1 MEYNGLNRVL
11 GSNPAGLH
19 IYREK
24 QHPENT
30 TPAGVGQPMFVWHFY
45 KHGMPPA
52 SVFPGIYSKKVKVE
66 S

>member
-30 TPAGVGQPMFVWHFY
+30 TPAGVGKSLVDLYFY

>member
-1 MEYNGLNRVL
+1 MEYNGLNRVP

-19 IYREK
+19 VYK
-24 QHPENT
+24 KKLHPENM

-66 S
+66 R